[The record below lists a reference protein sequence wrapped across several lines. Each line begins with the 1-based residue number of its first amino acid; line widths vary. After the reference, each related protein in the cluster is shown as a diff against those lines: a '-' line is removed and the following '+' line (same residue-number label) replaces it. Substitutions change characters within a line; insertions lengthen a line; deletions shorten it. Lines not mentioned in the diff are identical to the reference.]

1 MHSWFD
7 ALTAL
12 FAAYG
17 VVFFIWWIIT
27 LVFARKTSVN
37 FTFCIHSHTDQT
49 YLKWLNFAGI
59 LPLQENG
66 EINGTGIDDNRRNG

>member
-1 MHSWFD
+1 MQSWFD

-37 FTFCIHSHTDQT
+37 FTFCTHSNTDRA
-49 YLKWLNFAGI
+49 YLRWLNFAGI
-59 LPLQENG
+59 LPLRENG
-66 EINGTGIDDNRRNG
+66 DLHGTGIDDNRRNG

>member
-1 MHSWFD
+1 MQSWFD

-17 VVFFIWWIIT
+17 VVFFIWWMIT
-27 LVFARKTSVN
+27 LFFARKTSPN
-37 FTFCIHSHTDQT
+37 FTFHIHSHTDST

-59 LPLQENG
+59 LPLRENG
-66 EINGTGIDDNRRNG
+66 DTHGTGIDDNRRNS

>member
-1 MHSWFD
+1 MTSILD

-17 VVFFIWWIIT
+17 VVFFIWWIAT
-27 LVFARKTSVN
+27 LVFARKTSQN
-37 FTFCIHSHTDQT
+37 FAFCIYSTADQA

-59 LPLQENG
+59 LPLRENG
-66 EINGTGIDDNRRNG
+66 DTHGTGNDDNRRNG

>member
-1 MHSWFD
+1 MQSWFD

-17 VVFFIWWIIT
+17 VVFFIWWIIA
-27 LVFARKTSVN
+27 LFCARRTSPN
-37 FTFCIHSHTDQT
+37 FTFCIQCNTDSI

-59 LPLQENG
+59 LPLRENG
-66 EINGTGIDDNRRNG
+66 DIHGTRTDDNRRNG

>member
-1 MHSWFD
+1 MQSWFD

-17 VVFFIWWIIT
+17 VVFFIWWITT
-27 LVFARKTSVN
+27 LFFARKTSAN
-37 FTFCIHSHTDQT
+37 FTFCIHTNTDQT

-59 LPLQENG
+59 LPLRKNG
-66 EINGTGIDDNRRNG
+66 ETNGTGIDDN